1 MCRDITPRTASG
13 ESASICKL
21 SSLTVLAHNSYFSF
35 TVQHDHIASFSFI
48 HNISAHFTHNI
59 RSGFYIVPDKLILK
73 IQQTFLR
80 FIQYTRGWRGSSINW
95 LTIEREKVELEE
107 VFAMGPH
114 WDPWHNLK
122 RCWKERTD
130 TIVVVTEG
138 LCLNFCLKI
147 YFWVFHLCSSL
158 YIYKCD

>member
-73 IQQTFLR
+73 NTTDFSQV
-80 FIQYTRGWRGSSINW
+80 YTIYKRLEGFKHKLAHYRERKGWVRGSVCNGAPLRP
-95 LTIEREKVELEE
+95 LTQFEEMLEGKDWYNCCCDWGFMFKLLSE
-107 VFAMGPH
+107 
-114 WDPWHNLK
+114 NLF
-122 RCWKERTD
+122 
-130 TIVVVTEG
+130 
-138 LCLNFCLKI
+138 LSFP
-147 YFWVFHLCSSL
+147 SL
-158 YIYKCD
+158 